1 MTHDH
6 PTMLARSVDW
16 LASAFPAWHARRL
29 VARHQVEFL
38 ATLRPLRNDRASGA
52 LPNDPSTL
60 DAKINYWDRQVM
72 VDTFDTMVREAPL
85 LSGLV
90 NTFVVNTVPPTGL
103 RPIPATGN
111 TTFDGELSRHF
122 TAWAEDPALCD
133 ARKICDLWQ
142 YQQVLLRSVLGHG
155 DGGILCLADGT
166 IQGVS
171 APKIATPAKYS
182 SEEGLQVHQG
192 VYTGRGVAPRGYYV
206 SPRDRYGRVK
216 RSEFQYLPAEH
227 FLHCYRPESFDD
239 YRAASAFLSSY
250 HHLRMAE
257 QIMHYKLFQQKMASV
272 FGIAIHKSKDK
283 STSPL
288 QRLGVTNSAAESR
301 GESKTTAI
309 RPDFELFP
317 GMGITLDADEDIT
330 VVDSKSPGNEFEN
343 FVRLVCRYIGLS
355 CGLPLE
361 FVLQDWSR
369 ANYYGNRMASLMGKR
384 VLLSWWQVPAVATRR
399 LYRRRVEY
407 LIETGAVS
415 IPGGLERSPYACE
428 ITLPPPIEVD
438 PEKAFRAHM
447 LEVAANVNTKEAW
460 AKQQGH
466 TVTDIL
472 EQRKTEH
479 EAEKAAGLPMV
490 ASIVPGVQL
499 LTDLEASS
507 DGNDSE

>member
-1 MTHDH
+1 MTTSRRD
-6 PTMLARSVDW
+6 PTFLARTVDW
-16 LASAFPAWHARRL
+16 VASAFPTWQAARML
-29 VARHQVEFL
+29 ARQRVEFL
-38 ATLRPLRNDRASGA
+38 DTLRPLRNDRASGA

-60 DAKINYWDRQVM
+60 EEKINYWDRQVM

-103 RPIPATGN
+103 RPIPATGDK
-111 TTFDGELSRHF
+111 TFDGELSRHF
-122 TAWAEDPALCD
+122 TEWADDPALCD
-133 ARKICDLWQ
+133 ARKICNLWQ

-155 DGGILCLADGT
+155 DAGLLCLADGA

-171 APKIATPAKYS
+171 APKIATPAKYQS
-182 SEEGLQVHQG
+182 AEGIQVHQG
-192 VYTGRGVAPRGYYV
+192 VYTGAGVAPAGYYV

-216 RSEFQYLPAEH
+216 RSEFQFLPATH

-239 YRAASAFLSSY
+239 YRAASAFLPSY

-257 QIMHYKLFQQKMASV
+257 QIMTYKLFQQKMASV
-272 FGIAIHKSKDK
+272 FGIAIHKSKEK

-288 QRLGVTNSAAESR
+288 GRLGTSNSAAETR
-301 GESKTTAI
+301 GESHTTDV

-317 GMGITLDADEDIT
+317 GMGITLNEDEDIT
-330 VVDSKSPGNEFEN
+330 IVDSKSPGNEFEN

-355 CGLPLE
+355 AGLPLE

-384 VLLSWWQVPAVATRR
+384 VLFSWWQVPAAATRA
-399 LYRRRVEY
+399 LYRRRVER
-407 LIETGAVS
+407 LLRRGILS
-415 IPGGLERSPYACE
+415 IPAGLDRSPYACE

-438 PEKAFRAHM
+438 PEKAFKAHM
-447 LEVAANVNTKEAW
+447 MEVAANVNSKEAW

-466 TVTDIL
+466 TVMDIL
-472 EQRKTEH
+472 
-479 EAEKAAGLPMV
+479 A
-490 ASIVPGVQL
+490 
-499 LTDLEASS
+499 
-507 DGNDSE
+507 